1 MSYVLQL
8 KCHTY
13 INDYLLKSGFS
24 PTLIWL
30 KLQYRVTEHSP
41 QHSTNAR
48 HLPSITEA
56 KEPLLPEISS
66 PTLESVEDSQSNMT
80 HCISDEGVTTDNRKV
95 FIFFMKSYFETRSPA
110 TVHLLKFAIFVLIT
124 GKQAYRYWYSSVLN
138 NRLLYGNEK
147 SS

>member
-95 FIFFMKSYFETRSPA
+95 FIFFHEI
-110 TVHLLKFAIFVLIT
+110 LLRNSLTSHCALVKVCHFCLNYWKT
-124 GKQAYRYWYSSVLN
+124 GI
-138 NRLLYGNEK
+138 
-147 SS
+147 